1 MGPERWRQID
11 TIFKSA
17 LEVPAGERA
26 AFIERACGEDEA
38 LRAEV
43 LSLVAHDGRG
53 GTLGAPAVEEAARL
67 LAAERERAE
76 SLAGRTVGSYRVVS
90 RLGAGGMGEVHLA
103 VHERTGRKVALK
115 LLPEHFAGDEA
126 RVRRFQQEARAVLR
140 LNHPNIVTVYDIE
153 QTNGVNVIASE
164 YIEGE
169 TLRERLARG
178 ALAPA
183 EALDVAA
190 QIAAALSA
198 AHAEGVVHRDV
209 KPENVMLR
217 PDGFVKVLD
226 FGLAKLGEEA
236 GAEPS
241 EARTLAALRTDPGVV
256 MGTVAYMSPEQA
268 RGREVDGRTD
278 VWSLGVVLYEMLAGR
293 APFRGESPTDVLAA
307 VVGKEPAP
315 LSRYLPGAPES
326 LEWIVAKALTKDG
339 EGRYQTAKEL
349 LTDLRRLKQRL
360 EFEDAASRSG
370 AGATVGAATAALPAG
385 DSTPATGD
393 EPARPPTTQSAPP
406 GLSAQTGRSAGRT
419 SSAEVILGELRRHG
433 RGFLLG
439 LALLAC
445 VLAAGGYGLYRLLRG
460 EAPARTPFQKM
471 SVRQLADT
479 GQAVDV
485 AVSPDGEFVAYVKS
499 EAGRQSLWLRQTS
512 EVSSV
517 QIVPAGEPGERLS
530 APLFSPD
537 GKFVY
542 YLKAPLRGHLA
553 TLYRVT
559 KLGGGETKLV
569 GNVSLQDT
577 GNNFALAPDGRRLA
591 FIRLDAGLH
600 RSLVVTNHDG
610 SGERVLYRREL
621 PEFISGAAWS
631 PDGQTIAFVQGTFVG
646 AKVFMAVGAEGG
658 AVGRVSGREW
668 KGVGGFAWTGDS
680 SALVV
685 AAAERGEMFQLW
697 RLPFPVGEPQRI
709 TNDVSTY
716 TSVSLSADSST
727 LATVQFNVVQNIWT
741 APAAGAGAAATT
753 TPPPARLTHGAGR
766 YDGQKGLAWAPD
778 GRVVF
783 HSLAGGGDAIWVM
796 NADGTG
802 QRQLSDGAST
812 DMYPDVSPDG
822 RYVVYSSVRGG
833 GGDYGV
839 WRMNLDGS
847 GAGLLAR
854 ECALPSVSPDSR
866 WAFCYK
872 SGAASVSRIPLEGGT
887 PVRVPL
893 PEGAGATAPVISP
906 DGRLVAYNYR
916 ASATGAQWGIAV
928 FPAEG
933 GAGPLKTFD
942 VVGSPVRVLRWTA
955 DGRAVC
961 HIDTRGGVSN
971 IVCLPLD
978 GARPFTLTA
987 FESEQIDG
995 FDLTA
1000 DGRRLVLSR
1009 ISSSSGVVLVSDA
1022 E

>member
-1 MGPERWRQID
+1 MSPERWRQID
-11 TIFKSA
+11 DIFKSA

-26 AFIERACGEDEA
+26 AFIERACGGDEA

-43 LSLVAHDGRG
+43 MSLVAHDGRG
-53 GTLGAPAVEEAARL
+53 GTLGAPAVEEATRL

-76 SLAGRTVGSYRVVS
+76 PLAGRTIGSYRVVS

-103 VHERTGRKVALK
+103 VHDRTGRKVALK

-153 QTNGVNVIASE
+153 QTDGVNVIASE

-226 FGLAKLGEEA
+226 FGLAKLSEEA
-236 GAEPS
+236 GAESS

-256 MGTVAYMSPEQA
+256 MGTVSYMSPEQA

-278 VWSLGVVLYEMLAGR
+278 VWSLGVVLYETLAGR

-326 LEWIVAKALTKDG
+326 LEWIVGKALTKDR

-349 LTDLRRLKQRL
+349 MTDLRRLKQRL

-370 AGATVGAATAALPAG
+370 ATAEAASAALPAG
-385 DSTPATGD
+385 DSAPAPATGD
-393 EPARPPTTQSAPP
+393 EPARPPTTQSAPT
-406 GLSAQTGRSAGRT
+406 GLSAQTRRSAGQT

-445 VLAAGGYGLYRLLRG
+445 ALAAGGYGLYRLTRG
-460 EAPARTPFQKM
+460 EAPARTPFQRM

-485 AVSPDGEFVAYVKS
+485 AVSPDGEFVAYVKD
-499 EAGRQSLWLRQTS
+499 EVGRQSLWLRQTS
-512 EVSSV
+512 EASSV
-517 QIVPAGEPGERLS
+517 QIVPAAEGVRLR

-537 GKFVY
+537 GAFIY
-542 YLKAPLRGHLA
+542 YLKAPTRGHLA
-553 TLYRVT
+553 TLYRVP

-569 GNVSLQDT
+569 EEVSLQDT
-577 GNNFALAPDGRRLA
+577 RSNFALSPDGRRLA

-610 SGERVLYRREL
+610 SGERALYRREL

-631 PDGQTIAFVQGTFVG
+631 PDGKTIAFVQGSFVG
-646 AKVFMAVGAEGG
+646 AKVFMAIGAGG
-658 AVGRVSGREW
+658 GPARQVSGRRW
-668 KGVGGFAWTGDS
+668 KSVGGFAWTGDS

-685 AAAERGEMFQLW
+685 AAAERGELYQLW
-697 RLPFPVGEPQRI
+697 RLPLPEGEAQRI

-716 TSVSLSADSST
+716 TTVSLSADSST

-741 APAAGAGAAATT
+741 APAAGAGAASAP

-766 YDGQKGLAWAPD
+766 YDGQRGLAWAPD

-783 HSLAGGGDAIWVM
+783 HSLTGGGDAIWIM

-812 DMYPDVSPDG
+812 DMYPHVSPDG
-822 RYVVYSSVRGG
+822 RYVVYSSERGS
-833 GGDYGV
+833 DSGV
-839 WRMNLDGS
+839 WRMSLDGS

-854 ECALPSVSPDSR
+854 ECSLPNVSPDSR

-872 SGAASVSRIPLEGGT
+872 SGSAIVSRVPLEGGE

-893 PEGAGATAPVISP
+893 PEGSGATAPVISP

-928 FPAEG
+928 FPVEG
-933 GAGPLKTFD
+933 GASPLKTFD
-942 VVGSPVRVLRWTA
+942 VVGSPVRMLRWTA

-961 HIDTRGGVSN
+961 HIDTRDGVSN
-971 IVCLPLD
+971 VVCLPLD
-978 GARPFTLTA
+978 GSRPIPLTA

-995 FDLTA
+995 FDLSA